1 MMRAPSNLCRQEG
14 RPCSPASA
22 LAERRRAVVY
32 WIRAG
37 VLSLTAGLLAAC
49 SAAPIRPVSAWR
61 VETPRPFGY
70 QIGDTIPMRITVQTR
85 SGVVLHA
92 DSLPKPGP
100 MNRWLHLRQ
109 AEVEPLGDDEYRVNL
124 EYQVFYA
131 PLEVKALTIP
141 GFPLRF
147 SQHGQSLEER
157 VPDWQFTVA
166 PLRELIARQDE
177 AGEYLRP
184 DQPPARIADAD
195 VLRNLLVAGLAALAL
210 GLRLAWQYGY
220 LPGLPRRSLFK
231 RAGRQLRG
239 LRAVQMA
246 EALTVMHGALNRLHG
261 GPLFGHRLEDF
272 FGAHPHYRPL
282 QAELSWFFDYS
293 NRFFFAD
300 QTAATDDAIE
310 RLRRLCGQCRDVE
323 RGAR

>member
-1 MMRAPSNLCRQEG
+1 MMRGPIKMWRQG
-14 RPCSPASA
+14 SGPCPRASA
-22 LAERRRAVVY
+22 LAKRWGAIVR
-32 WIRAG
+32 WMRAG
-37 VLSLTAGLLAAC
+37 ALGLSAGLLAAC

-109 AEVEPLGDDEYRVNL
+109 AEVEPLGGDEYRVNL

-166 PLRELIARQDE
+166 PIRELIARQDE

-184 DQPPARIADAD
+184 DQPPAPISDAE
-195 VLRNLLVAGLAALAL
+195 VLRNLLVAALVALAL
-210 GLRLAWQYGY
+210 GLRLALQYGY
-220 LPGLPRRSLFK
+220 LPGLPQRSLFK

-239 LRAVQMA
+239 LRAEQMA
-246 EALTVMHGALNRLHG
+246 AALTIMHGALNRLHG
-261 GPLFGHRLEDF
+261 GPLFGHRLVDF
-272 FGAHPHYRPL
+272 LGAHPQYRPL
-282 QAELSWFFDYS
+282 QGELSWFFDYS